1 MHRFHLGQE
10 VRLVRSASANAA
22 EAFLDLVTSVD
33 SRRANEI
40 WEVTR
45 LLPPDGCGSQYHIKA
60 TEDGSERL
68 VRESQLQSAH
78 PERNDPPSDRD

>member
-1 MHRFHLGQE
+1 MHRFHVGQE
-10 VRLVRSASANAA
+10 VRLVGAASANAA

-33 SRRANEI
+33 ASRADDV

-45 LLPPDGCGSQYHIKA
+45 LLPADSCGAQYHIKA

-68 VRESQLQSAH
+68 VRESQLRSAAEAH
-78 PERNDPPSDRD
+78 RRQ

>member
-1 MHRFHLGQE
+1 MHRFHVGQE
-10 VRLVRSASANAA
+10 VRLVRTASANAA

-33 SRRANEI
+33 ARRVDEI

-45 LLPPDGCGSQYHIKA
+45 LLPADGCGSQYHIKA

-68 VRESQLQSAH
+68 VRESQLQSVH
-78 PERNDPPSDRD
+78 PASNDRPSGRD